1 MKVYLPWSFV
11 KTEAYEGKYDEVV
24 DEYDEVDD
32 DDKHD
37 DEGSD
42 DWNEVDV

>member
-1 MKVYLPWSFV
+1 MKKFIPWFFV
-11 KTEAYEGKYDEVV
+11 KTEAYEGRYDEVV
-24 DEYDEVDD
+24 DGYDDDDD

-42 DWNEVDV
+42 DWNEVDE

>member
-1 MKVYLPWSFV
+1 M

-24 DEYDEVDD
+24 DEYDEVG